1 MANVKAAY
9 QATQGSILD
18 VDREF
23 YDGLRASAGERTL
36 VASHTV
42 PIRSG
47 LAWEVPAGTCSGCGS
62 LMVHRS
68 VISTCGICITHVNEC
83 GRLEQGSF
91 RGRT

>member
-42 PIRSG
+42 PISQWSCLGGGAR
-47 LAWEVPAGTCSGCGS
+47 GTCVPGAD
-62 LMVHRS
+62 H
-68 VISTCGICITHVNEC
+68 
-83 GRLEQGSF
+83 
-91 RGRT
+91 